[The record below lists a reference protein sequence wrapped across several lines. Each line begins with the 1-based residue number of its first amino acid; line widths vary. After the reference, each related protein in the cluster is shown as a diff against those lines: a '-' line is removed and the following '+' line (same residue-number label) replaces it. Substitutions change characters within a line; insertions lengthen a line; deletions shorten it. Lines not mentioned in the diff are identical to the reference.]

1 MENANQNRPR
11 WRGWL
16 FPWLSTVYLL
26 TIFGLPSAGA
36 FLLSRSFAGA
46 IFAVPAWAVA
56 FVLIAGALSLPH
68 QFAVRPGKFRCD
80 VRTRMYFH
88 RRMYGLCWTAV
99 YYNKPVYFLCLS
111 IPFLKRI
118 TFRLFGY
125 RGSMNFTIYPDTW
138 IRDLP
143 VLRFADGA
151 YISNRATLGTN
162 IILKNGFILV
172 GGITLG
178 EKALVGHLSMIGPGV
193 NVERNAE
200 IGVGSVLGINAE
212 IEESAFIGPCSGI
225 GHGARIGRRAS
236 LGHHSTID
244 SGAEVGEGVTL
255 PACAKIKR
263 EAVAKCV

>member
-1 MENANQNRPR
+1 MESIDQKRPR

-16 FPWLSTVYLL
+16 FRWLCPAYLL
-26 TIFGLPSAGA
+26 AIFGLPSAVA
-36 FLLSRSFAGA
+36 FVLARNFAGA
-46 IFAVPAWAVA
+46 VFAVPAWAVA
-56 FVLIAGALSLPH
+56 FLLVAGVLSLPH

-111 IPFLKRI
+111 IPLLKRI

-162 IILKNGFILV
+162 IIFKNGFILV
-172 GGITLG
+172 GPITLG

-193 NVERNAE
+193 KVESNAE
-200 IGVGSVLGINAE
+200 IGVGSVVGISAT

-236 LGHHSTID
+236 IGHNSVID
-244 SGAEVGEGVTL
+244 SGAQVGDAEL
-255 PACAKIKR
+255 IAACTNIKR
-263 EAVAKCV
+263 AAVAKCV

>member
-1 MENANQNRPR
+1 MEITDQGRRR

-16 FPWLSTVYLL
+16 FRWLSAAYLL

-36 FLLSRSFAGA
+36 FLLARNFTGA
-46 IFAVPAWAVA
+46 IFAVPGWAVG
-56 FVLIAGALSLPH
+56 FVLVAGVLSVPH

-111 IPFLKRI
+111 IPLLKRI
-118 TFRLFGY
+118 VFRLFGY

-143 VLRFADGA
+143 VLRFGEGA

-172 GGITLG
+172 GPITLG
-178 EKALVGHLSMIGPGV
+178 EKALVGHLAMIGPGV
-193 NVERNAE
+193 EVENNAE
-200 IGVGSVLGINAE
+200 IGVGSVVGINATV
-212 IEESAFIGPCSGI
+212 EESAFIGPRSNI

-236 LGHHSTID
+236 IGHSSVID
-244 SGAEVGEGVTL
+244 SGAQVGDGVTL
-255 PACAKIKR
+255 AACTNLR
-263 EAVAKCV
+263 RTAVAKCV